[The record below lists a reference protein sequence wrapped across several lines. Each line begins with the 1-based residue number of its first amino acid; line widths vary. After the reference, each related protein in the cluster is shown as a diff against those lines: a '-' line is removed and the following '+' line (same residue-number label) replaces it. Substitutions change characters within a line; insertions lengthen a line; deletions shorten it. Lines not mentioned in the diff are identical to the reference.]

1 MRRSVGNVPMKF
13 CQECNF
19 PVCEHGDCSMYHL
32 DYQLAHWDDV
42 GARGGC
48 EA

>member
-19 PVCEHGDCSMYHL
+19 PVCEHCDCSMDHL